1 MSRRLPQWITKKLG
15 AGNQSNGRSTEE
27 YKEAIQQEKK
37 ESSRIEGWRPCVVG
51 KQKYP
56 FEPTLKEAGQ

>member
-1 MSRRLPQWITKKLG
+1 MEEATKEY
-15 AGNQSNGRSTEE
+15 EE
-27 YKEAIQQEKK
+27 AVRQEKK
-37 ESSRIEGWRPCVVG
+37 ESSRIEGWKPGVVG